1 LGKRNTRLKSVLI
14 DVYDRLFAC
23 YGLQHWW
30 PGDTPFEVIVGAILT
45 QSTSWSNVEKAI
57 RNLKQE
63 NALDAAV
70 MRAMP
75 LDRLAALVRASGYYN
90 AKAHKI
96 KALVDWLATYE
107 DDLAAIFARD
117 TATLRQQLLGVFG
130 IGEETADSILLYAGM
145 KPVFVIDAYTRRI
158 VDRLGLCPDG
168 NRYIDYQRLFL
179 ETVSPDVRLYNEYH
193 ALLVRHGK
201 DACRKT
207 PRCQE
212 CVLADI
218 CARKLP

>member
-1 LGKRNTRLKSVLI
+1 MI
-14 DVYDRLFAC
+14 
-23 YGLQHWW
+23 
-30 PGDTPFEVIVGAILT
+30 GAILT

-63 NALDAAV
+63 DALDPAV

-75 LDRLAALVRASGYYN
+75 VDRLAVLIRPSGYYN
-90 AKAHKI
+90 VKARKL
-96 KALVDWLATYE
+96 KALVDWLATYD
-107 DDLAAIFARD
+107 DDLDAIFARD
-117 TATLRQQLLGVFG
+117 TATLRQQLLDVFG
-130 IGEETADSILLYAGM
+130 IGEETADSILLYAAM

-168 NRYIDYQRLFL
+168 RRYVDYQRLFL
-179 ETVSPDVRLYNEYH
+179 ATISPDVRLYNEFH

-207 PRCQE
+207 PRCQD
-212 CVLADI
+212 CVLTDI
-218 CARKLP
+218 CARKQS